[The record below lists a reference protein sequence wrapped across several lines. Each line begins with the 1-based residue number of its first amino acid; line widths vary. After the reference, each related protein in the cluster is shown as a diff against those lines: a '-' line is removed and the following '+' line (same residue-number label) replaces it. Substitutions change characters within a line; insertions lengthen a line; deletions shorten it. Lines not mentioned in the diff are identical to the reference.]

1 MPAAGGGV
9 RGRRPLVGGNWK
21 MHTTR
26 EEARSLV
33 RELRSELD
41 GLQGVDIVIFTPTP
55 WLADAHDLL
64 VGSTIRVGAQ
74 HAHWERSGAFTGAV
88 SAHQLVGVVD
98 YVLVGHSER
107 RQLFHECDRATARLL
122 GAALAAG
129 LSPLLAVGETA
140 AERDRGEAEAVIER
154 QLLTALDGLRRL
166 DGRVAVAYEPVW
178 AIGRGESATPSQA
191 EKGCAAVRRIIAE
204 RFGADAAAR
213 ARVLYGGSVSA
224 ATAAELAVLPS
235 VDGALVGGASLRP
248 AEFARICRDVAAA
261 GGG

>member
-1 MPAAGGGV
+1 MLAAGGV

-41 GLQGVDIVIFTPTP
+41 GLEGIDIVIFPPAP

-64 VGSTIRVGAQ
+64 AGSTLRVGAQ

-88 SAHQLVGVVD
+88 SVHQLAGVVD

-107 RQLFHECDRATARLL
+107 RQLFHECDPATARLL

-154 QLLTALDGLRRL
+154 QLLAALDSLQRL

-191 EKGCAAVRRIIAE
+191 EEGCATVRRIIAE

-224 ATAAELAVLPS
+224 ATAGELAALPS
-235 VDGALVGGASLRP
+235 VDGALVGGASLRA
-248 AEFARICRDVAAA
+248 AEFAGICREVAAS

>member
-1 MPAAGGGV
+1 MAAAGGGV
-9 RGRRPLVGGNWK
+9 RGRRLLVGGNWK

-33 RELRSELD
+33 AELRAELD
-41 GLQGVDIVIFTPTP
+41 GLEGIDIVIFPPAP

-64 VGSTIRVGAQ
+64 AGSTLRVGAQ
-74 HAHWERSGAFTGAV
+74 HAHGERSGAFTGEV
-88 SAHQLVGVVD
+88 SAHQIAGVVD

-107 RQLFHECDRATARLL
+107 RRLFHECDRATARLL
-122 GAALAAG
+122 GAALEAG

-140 AERDRGEAEAVIER
+140 AERDRGDTEAVIRR
-154 QLLTALDGLRRL
+154 QVLAALDGVQRL

-178 AIGRGESATPSQA
+178 AIGRGESAPPSQA
-191 EKGCAAVRRIIAE
+191 EEGCAAVRRMVAE

-213 ARVLYGGSVSA
+213 VRVLYGGSVSA
-224 ATAAELAVLPS
+224 ATAAELAALPS
-235 VDGALVGGASLRP
+235 VDGALVGGASLRA
-248 AEFARICRDVAAA
+248 AEFAGICREVAAS